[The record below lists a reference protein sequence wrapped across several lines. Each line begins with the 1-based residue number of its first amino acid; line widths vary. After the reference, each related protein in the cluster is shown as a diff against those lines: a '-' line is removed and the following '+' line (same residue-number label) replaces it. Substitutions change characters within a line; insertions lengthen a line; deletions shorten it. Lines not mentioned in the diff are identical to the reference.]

1 MKTSDHI
8 LGAISEGADLF
19 GRGAAHG
26 ELMNTTEPYDLPYII
41 LADTAQGLDTYR
53 SWLPHAF
60 DVAAYRGSGFS
71 AGTAQHANAG
81 REL

>member
-1 MKTSDHI
+1 MKASDHI
-8 LGAISEGADLF
+8 RGAMTQGADLF

-53 SWLPHAF
+53 GWLPSSF
-60 DVAAYRGSGFS
+60 DVDAYRGSGFGHLS
-71 AGTAQHANAG
+71 TQGHQDQ
-81 REL
+81 EL